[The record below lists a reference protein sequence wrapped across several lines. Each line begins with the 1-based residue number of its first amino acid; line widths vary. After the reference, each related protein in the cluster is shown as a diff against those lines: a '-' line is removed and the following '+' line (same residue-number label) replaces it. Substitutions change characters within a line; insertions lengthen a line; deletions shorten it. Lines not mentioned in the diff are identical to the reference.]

1 MPQHDYENVKTFI
14 TQRAQEV
21 VMNEAYAA
29 DEESR
34 RAITVRLS
42 PGHVELIDQ
51 LSKELDMSRQTFM
64 DHLIDVAL
72 QDSIKALSD
81 MQPEETRM
89 AAWKAYNCVMTGAK

>member
-1 MPQHDYENVKTFI
+1 MPQHDFESVKNFI

-29 DEESR
+29 DEEAR

-42 PGHVELIDQ
+42 AGHVDLIDQ

-89 AAWKAYNCVMTGAK
+89 AVYRAYLDVMTGAK

>member
-1 MPQHDYENVKTFI
+1 MPAHDYETVSTFI
-14 TQRAQEV
+14 RQRAQEV
-21 VMNEAYAA
+21 IMNDAYAA
-29 DEESR
+29 DEEAR

-42 PGHVELIDQ
+42 TGHVDLIDQ

-89 AAWKAYNCVMTGAK
+89 AVYRAYLDVMTGAK